1 MYGNFENRWQYV
13 VVPMERYAELLGDS
27 IKLGIVR
34 RFLKGDSCV
43 TFKELT
49 EMIIDEKERPEC

>member
-1 MYGNFENRWQYV
+1 MNGNFENRWQYV
-13 VVPMERYAELLGDS
+13 VVPMERYTELLGDS

-43 TFKELT
+43 TFKELA
-49 EMIIDEKERPEC
+49 EMIVNEKEGPEC